1 MDKLRKGKN
10 KDDSKLFIGIFF
22 RSAKIYFER
31 KPAFYWVFDLMTPH
45 IRS

>member
-10 KDDSKLFIGIFF
+10 KDDSKLFIVFF
-22 RSAKIYFER
+22 SFLAKIYFER
-31 KPAFYWVFDLMTPH
+31 KPAFYWVFDLMIPH